1 MKKRFLVVPVLICTI
16 FNCSISAFAST
27 KSTTISTML
36 SSNEIKNPYKEP
48 SVGEISYKED
58 MSSSYYVWRK
68 VIVTCSFNNNEW
80 KIKTEIKGDTLI
92 GMEQVRPYLTVQYLK
107 FDLPKNGVEGQ
118 EIQKTFWIY
127 IGEGLKTE
135 VVVKKLQEL
144 EYNMMEI
151 NGKITTNRIENLIRS
166 EE

>member
-1 MKKRFLVVPVLICTI
+1 MTKRFLAVPVLICTI

-48 SVGEISYKED
+48 SVGEISYKD

-80 KIKTEIKGDTLI
+80 KIKTEIEGDTLI

-107 FDLPKNGVEGQ
+107 FGLPESGVEGE
-118 EIQKTFWIY
+118 EIQKMFWIY

-135 VVVKKLQEL
+135 VIVRKLQEL
-144 EYNMMEI
+144 EYNIME
-151 NGKITTNRIENLIRS
+151 TNRIENLIRS

>member
-1 MKKRFLVVPVLICTI
+1 MTKRFLAVPVLICTI

-58 MSSSYYVWRK
+58 MSSSYYLWRK

-80 KIKTEIKGDTLI
+80 KIKTEIEGNSLI
-92 GMEQVRPYLTVQYLK
+92 GMDTVRPYLTVQYLK
-107 FDLPKNGVEGQ
+107 FGLPESGVEGQ

-135 VVVKKLQEL
+135 VISKKLQEL
-144 EYNMMEI
+144 EYKIMEI
-151 NGKITTNRIENLIRS
+151 DSKLTTNRIENLIRS